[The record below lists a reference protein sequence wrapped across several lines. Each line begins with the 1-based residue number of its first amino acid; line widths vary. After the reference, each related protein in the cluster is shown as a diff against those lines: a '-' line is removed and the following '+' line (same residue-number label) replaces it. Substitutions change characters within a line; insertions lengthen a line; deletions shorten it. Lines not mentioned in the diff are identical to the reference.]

1 MIEAKL
7 SREELDVLD
16 YIKEFAQREVK
27 PLAREIDRNK
37 EVPRKIID
45 RMAELGLFS
54 STIPKD
60 YGGSGL
66 SFSFFVRVMEELSKA
81 CASTA
86 LVLDGAITLFADP
99 VIRFGSLELK
109 KKYLSRVA
117 KGEIGGLAITEPG
130 AGSDAASIKTSAKRD
145 GDNFILNGNKIFIS
159 NGRLAKFFVVDA
171 VTDPEKKHNGISTF
185 VVDSDAPG
193 FRISRD
199 IEKMGIRGSSTV
211 ELELNNVP
219 VPDSNLLGEENLGFH
234 VIMETLDTGRIGIA
248 AQALGIAEA
257 SFEEAVEYIKQRKQF
272 GSEISKFEGVQFMI
286 ADMATKIDAAKL
298 LTYKAAEM
306 YDAGENAV
314 LISSQAKLYASDVAM
329 QVTTDCLQLFG
340 GYGYTTDMDAERHM
354 RDAKITQ
361 IYEGTNQIQRVIIA
375 REILKK

>member
-1 MIEAKL
+1 MIEASLTDDEK
-7 SREELDVLD
+7 DVLE
-16 YIKEFAQREVK
+16 YVKEFAQKEVK
-27 PLAREIDRNK
+27 PLARDIDRNK

-54 STIPKD
+54 STIPKK

-99 VIRFGSLELK
+99 VNRFGSETLK
-109 KKYLSRVA
+109 QKYLTRVA
-117 KGEIGGLAITEPG
+117 RGEIGGLAITEPG
-130 AGSDAASIKTSAKRD
+130 AGSDAASIRTTARKEGSNYIIN
-145 GDNFILNGNKIFIS
+145 GDKIFIS
-159 NGRLAKFFVVDA
+159 NGRLARFFVVDA
-171 VTDPEKKHNGISTF
+171 VTAPGKGHRGISTF
-185 VVDSDAPG
+185 VVDAGTPG
-193 FRISRD
+193 FLISRD
-199 IEKMGIRGSSTV
+199 IEKLGIRGSSTV
-211 ELELNNVP
+211 ELEFHDVSIP
-219 VPDSNLLGEENLGFH
+219 EENLLGKENEGFH

-248 AQALGIAEA
+248 AQALGIAEVA
-257 SFEEAVEYIKQRKQF
+257 FDEAADYIKQRKQF
-272 GSEISKFEGVQFMI
+272 GTEISNFEGIQFMI
-286 ADMATKIDAAKL
+286 ADMVTKIDSAKL

-306 YDAGENAV
+306 FDRGENAV
-314 LISSQAKLYASDVAM
+314 KISSEAKLYASDMAM
-329 QVTTDCLQLFG
+329 KITTDCLQLFG

-375 REILKK
+375 REALK

>member
-1 MIEAKL
+1 MIEAAL
-7 SREELDVLD
+7 TREELDILEYV
-16 YIKEFAQREVK
+16 KEFAQKEVK
-27 PLAREIDRNK
+27 PLAREIDRKK
-37 EVPRKIID
+37 EVPKSIID
-45 RMAELGLFS
+45 RMAQLGLFS

-99 VIRFGSLELK
+99 VARFGSDSLK
-109 KKYLSRVA
+109 QKYLTRVA
-117 KGEIGGLAITEPG
+117 RGEVGGLAITEPS
-130 AGSDAASIKTSAKRD
+130 AGSDAASIKTTAKKE
-145 GDNFILNGNKIFIS
+145 GDNYIINGNKIFIS

-185 VVDSDAPG
+185 VVDADAPG
-193 FRISRD
+193 FKISRD

-211 ELELNNVP
+211 ELEFDNVP
-219 VPDSNLLGEENLGFH
+219 VPASNLLGEEGRGFH
-234 VIMETLDTGRIGIA
+234 IIMETLDTGRIGIA
-248 AQALGIAEA
+248 AQALGIAEVA
-257 SFEEAVEYIKQRKQF
+257 LEEALEYVQQRKQF
-272 GSEISKFEGVQFMI
+272 GLEISKFEGIQFMV
-286 ADMATKIDAAKL
+286 ADMVTKIDASKL

-314 LISSQAKLYASDVAM
+314 KISSEAKLYASDTAM

-340 GYGYTTDMDAERHM
+340 GYGYTTDIDAERHM

-361 IYEGTNQIQRVIIA
+361 IYEGTNQIQRIIIA
-375 REILKK
+375 KETLKK

>member
-1 MIEAKL
+1 MIEASL
-7 SREELDVLD
+7 TDDERAVLE
-16 YIKEFAQREVK
+16 YVKEFAQKEVK
-27 PLAREIDRNK
+27 PLARDIDRNK
-37 EVPRKIID
+37 EVPRKLID

-54 STIPKD
+54 STIPKK

-99 VIRFGSLELK
+99 VNRFGSESLK
-109 KKYLSRVA
+109 QRYLTRVA
-117 KGEIGGLAITEPG
+117 KGEVGGLAITEPG
-130 AGSDAASIKTSAKRD
+130 AGSDAASIRTTARKEGNNYIIN
-145 GDNFILNGNKIFIS
+145 GDKIFIS
-159 NGRLAKFFVVDA
+159 NGRIARFFVVDA
-171 VTDPEKKHNGISTF
+171 VTAPEKKHRGISTF
-185 VVDSDAPG
+185 VVDADTPG
-193 FRISRD
+193 FSISRD
-199 IEKMGIRGSSTV
+199 IEKLGIRGSSTV
-211 ELELNNVP
+211 ELEFHDVAVP
-219 VPDSNLLGEENLGFH
+219 ETNLLGKENEGFH

-257 SFEEAVEYIKQRKQF
+257 AFNEAIDYIKQRKQF
-272 GSEISKFEGVQFMI
+272 GTEISSFEGIQFMI
-286 ADMATKIDAAKL
+286 ADMATKIDASKL

-306 YDAGENAV
+306 FDLGENAV
-314 LISSQAKLYASDVAM
+314 KISSEAKLYASDMAM
-329 QVTTDCLQLFG
+329 KITTDCLQLFG

-375 REILKK
+375 REALK